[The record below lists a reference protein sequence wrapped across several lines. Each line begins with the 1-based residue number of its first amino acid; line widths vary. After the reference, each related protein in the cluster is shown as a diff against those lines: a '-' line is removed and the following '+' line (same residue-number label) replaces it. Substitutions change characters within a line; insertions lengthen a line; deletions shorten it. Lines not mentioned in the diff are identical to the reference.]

1 LTTLENVSKDVV
13 ISDTPT
19 LSELNINAQDVDWVS
34 YGAVSSVKNQG
45 SCSASYAFSAI
56 GAVEAASFIFYKTTN
71 EYSVQQVIDCSQSY
85 GNNGCV
91 NGRMDFTF
99 NYIKDRGK
107 SGII

>member
-1 LTTLENVSKDVV
+1 LENVSKDVV
-13 ISDTPT
+13 VSDTPAV
-19 LSELNINAQDVDWVS
+19 NGPVVDWVS

-45 SCSASYAFSAI
+45 SCTASYAFSAI
-56 GAVEAASFIFYKTTN
+56 GAIEGVSVIFYKTAN